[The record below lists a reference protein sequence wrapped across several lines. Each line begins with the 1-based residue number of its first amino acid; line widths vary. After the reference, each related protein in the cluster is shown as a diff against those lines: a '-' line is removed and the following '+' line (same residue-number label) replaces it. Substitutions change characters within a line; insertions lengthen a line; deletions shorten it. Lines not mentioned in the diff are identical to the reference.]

1 MDFFIIVLVIVFVLG
16 AAAALAGIA
25 FGIGFCVFGLLPLG
39 IVNGFLALTGSERRM
54 PSWVMPY
61 MGWGGSLAG
70 LTLLSAVANWQ
81 TGIDYDDYV
90 GAWAMTTLVEV
101 AVTAVGVALAWR
113 AHGKQL
119 IRVQELQ
126 ESGADISDAPPRAYI
141 FGLLWVGGVLAFNWI
156 VDMIYVLS
164 VGVNVQGIGPGWI
177 DLVEGWGVFSF
188 L

>member
-1 MDFFIIVLVIVFVLG
+1 MDFFIIVLLIVFALG
-16 AAAALAGIA
+16 AVAVLAGIA

-39 IVNGFLALTGSERRM
+39 IVNGFLALTGSDRRM

-61 MGWGGSLAG
+61 VGWGGSLVG

-81 TGIDYDDYV
+81 TGAGYSGAV
-90 GAWAMTTLVEV
+90 GAWATTTLVEA
-101 AVTAVGVALAWR
+101 AVTAAGIAVAWW
-113 AHGKQL
+113 AHRKQL
-119 IRVQELQ
+119 IRVRELQ
-126 ESGADISDAPPRAYI
+126 AAGESVSDATPRAYI
-141 FGLLWVGGVLAFNWI
+141 YWMLWVAGALAFNWI

-164 VGVNVQGIGPGWI
+164 IGVNVQGIGPGWI